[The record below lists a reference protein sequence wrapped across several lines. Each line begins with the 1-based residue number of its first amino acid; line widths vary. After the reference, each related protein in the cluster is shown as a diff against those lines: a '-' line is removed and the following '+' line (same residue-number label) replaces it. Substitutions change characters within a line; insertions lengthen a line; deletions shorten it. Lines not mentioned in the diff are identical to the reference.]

1 MLKFW
6 DVICMANIDELA
18 EKKLKSRMTKIRKC
32 NREPEEKEKFSEK
45 FGASFEIQFYNKN
58 PDKLSDGI
66 TIITNPEG
74 KVLFADYFYQIP
86 EDEEYTT
93 VPITDKQL
101 KSILEFF
108 EDYKLQLDDSD

>member
-1 MLKFW
+1 
-6 DVICMANIDELA
+6 MADINESA

-45 FGASFEIQFYNKN
+45 FGVSVEMEFQNKN

-66 TIITNPEG
+66 TLITSPEG
-74 KVLFADYFYQIP
+74 KVLFAEYFYGIP
-86 EDEEYTT
+86 EEEEYTT
-93 VPITDKQL
+93 VSVTDKQL